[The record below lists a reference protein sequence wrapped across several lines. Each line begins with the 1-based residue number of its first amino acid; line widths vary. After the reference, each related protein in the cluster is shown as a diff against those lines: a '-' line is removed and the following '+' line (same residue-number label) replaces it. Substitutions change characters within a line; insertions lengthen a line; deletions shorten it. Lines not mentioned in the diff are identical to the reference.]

1 MRVAP
6 DALLR
11 ALADGEPH
19 SGADLARD
27 FGVTRAAISKAVPK
41 LASWELEVSAVRG
54 VGYRLARP
62 IDLLD
67 ARALR
72 RALAPRTASRVSQLE
87 VLFEVDSTNRRLL
100 ASPPPPAG
108 ELAVCLAEFQ
118 SAGRGRRGRRWRAP
132 LGSGLCLS
140 VGWQFAAA
148 PRDLGALTLA
158 VGVVARR
165 AVAEVAGLDVALK
178 WPNDLALDERKL
190 GGILLELAA
199 EAQGRCHV
207 VAGIGINV
215 SLPPA
220 SLATLSDWPR
230 GAIDLATAKRG
241 TPPPRPLLA
250 ARLIDGLADLFASY
264 AESGFAPYSA
274 EWRAADFLNG
284 RPVRVD
290 DSPAAASGI
299 ARGIDG
305 DGALLIETA
314 GGARRRVLSGDV
326 SVRSA

>member
-1 MRVAP
+1 MRLAP

-19 SGADLARD
+19 SGADLALK
-27 FGVTRAAISKAVPK
+27 FAVTRAAIWKVVPK
-41 LASWELEVSAVRG
+41 LATWGLDVTAVPG

-67 ARALR
+67 ARVLR
-72 RALAPRTASRVSQLE
+72 RALAPRAARRIERLE
-87 VLFEVDSTNRRLL
+87 VLWEIDSTNRYLL
-100 ASPPPPAG
+100 AGPPPPAG

-118 SAGRGRRGRRWRAP
+118 SAGRGRRGRRWTAP
-132 LGSGLCLS
+132 LGSGLCVS

-148 PRDLGALTLA
+148 PRDLAALTLA

-165 AVAEVAGLDVALK
+165 ALAEVASVDVALK

-190 GGILLELAA
+190 GGILIELAA

-207 VAGIGINV
+207 VAGLGVNV
-215 SLPPA
+215 ALPPA
-220 SLATLSDWPR
+220 SLAALSDWPR
-230 GAIDLATAKRG
+230 GAIDLATATRG
-241 TPPPRPLLA
+241 SPPPRARLA

-264 AESGFAPYSA
+264 AESGFAPYRA
-274 EWRAADFLNG
+274 EWRAADLLNG
-284 RPVRVD
+284 RRVKLD
-290 DSPAAASGI
+290 DAAAPASGI

-314 GGARRRVLSGDV
+314 SGAHTRVLSGDV

>member
-19 SGADLARD
+19 SGADLARE
-27 FGVTRAAISKAVPK
+27 FEVTRAAISKAMRK
-41 LASWELEVSAVRG
+41 LASWGLDVSAVPG

-72 RALAPRTASRVSQLE
+72 RALAPTISRRVTRLE
-87 VLFEVDSTNRRLL
+87 VLWEIDSTNRYLL
-100 ASPPPPAG
+100 ASPPPPTG
-108 ELAVCLAEFQ
+108 ELAVCLAEYQ
-118 SAGRGRRGRRWRAP
+118 SAGRGRRGRRWRTP
-132 LGSGLCLS
+132 LGAGLCVS
-140 VGWQFAAA
+140 AGWQFAAA
-148 PRDLGALTLA
+148 PRDLAALTLA

-165 AVAEVAGLDVALK
+165 ALAEVAGLEVALK
-178 WPNDLALDERKL
+178 WPNDLVLDERKL
-190 GGILLELAA
+190 GGILIELSA

-207 VAGIGINV
+207 VVGLGINV
-215 SLPPA
+215 ALPPR

-241 TPPPRPLLA
+241 APPPRALLA
-250 ARLIDGLADLFASY
+250 ARLIDGVGELFASY
-264 AESGFAPYSA
+264 EESGFAPYRA
-274 EWRAADFLNG
+274 EWRVADFLNG
-284 RPVRVD
+284 RRVKLE
-290 DSPAAASGI
+290 DSAAPASGI

-314 GGARRRVLSGDV
+314 GGARRRVISGDV